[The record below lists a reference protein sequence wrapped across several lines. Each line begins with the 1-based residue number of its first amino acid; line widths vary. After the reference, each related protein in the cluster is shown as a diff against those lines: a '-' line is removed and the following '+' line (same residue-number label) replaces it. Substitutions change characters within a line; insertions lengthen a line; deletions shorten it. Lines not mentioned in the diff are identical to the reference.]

1 MQINEDIN
9 ENAADFDISYYLS
22 YTLSMKHYE
31 WNDAKNTLLKT
42 ERDVSFEDVITA
54 ISEGFVFDDVKHP
67 NVKKYPDQRILV
79 VRIEDYIYIV
89 PYIEKDDTTL
99 FLKTVIPSRKATK
112 KYFTNNNQKEV

>member
-1 MQINEDIN
+1 MVQINEDIN

-22 YTLSMKHYE
+22 YTFSMKHYE

-67 NVKKYPDQRILV
+67 NVKKYRGNFGQQREPQLSKC
-79 VRIEDYIYIV
+79 ESQS
-89 PYIEKDDTTL
+89 
-99 FLKTVIPSRKATK
+99 SRQANKC
-112 KYFTNNNQKEV
+112 FGI